1 MSLPQSQTPAELST
15 LQRWFQ
21 SVVTHADGVE
31 TGAASVEAQHLI
43 KLSPNELEKVI
54 TRSRALT
61 AAERLAIYANAYHSR
76 LMECLGEIFPMLKRT
91 LGEDG
96 FDALAF
102 GYLQE
107 YPSKSYTLNEL
118 GRHFAGYLE
127 QTRPVQGETDANFD
141 ETFTS
146 GAGRPIN
153 GNWADFLIDLA
164 RLEWAIYE
172 VFDGP
177 GVEGHALLDADQLL
191 AIPTDRWPQAKL
203 TPVVCLTLLS
213 TRFPV
218 NDYFTSLRKIAAH
231 EALAMPAA
239 ADSFVAL
246 TRRDFVVRRYNLSQL
261 QFELL
266 KALKAGLS
274 ISEAVEAS
282 VPLASANIEL
292 DKLAADLQLW
302 FRNWTIEGF
311 FKSVT

>member
-1 MSLPQSQTPAELST
+1 MSLPQSQSPAELST

-31 TGAASVEAQHLI
+31 AGAASEEAQRLV

-76 LMECLGEIFPMLKRT
+76 LIECLGEVFPMLKRT

-127 QTRPVQGETDANFD
+127 QTRPVDEQNDTDLEED
-141 ETFTS
+141 VTS
-146 GAGRPIN
+146 GAEPAVN

-177 GVEGHALLDADQLL
+177 GVEGQALLDADQLL
-191 AIPTDRWPQAKL
+191 AIAKERWPQAKL

-218 NDYFTSLRKIAAH
+218 NDYFTAQRKIAAE
-231 EALAMPAA
+231 EALPIPAA

-246 TRRDFVVRRYNLSQL
+246 TRRDFVVRRYSLSQM

-266 KALKAGLS
+266 NALKAGLCVS
-274 ISEAVEAS
+274 QAVES
-282 VPLASANIEL
+282 ILALAPANIGMNE
-292 DKLAADLQLW
+292 LAADLQLW

>member
-1 MSLPQSQTPAELST
+1 
-15 LQRWFQ
+15 
-21 SVVTHADGVE
+21 
-31 TGAASVEAQHLI
+31 
-43 KLSPNELEKVI
+43 
-54 TRSRALT
+54 
-61 AAERLAIYANAYHSR
+61 
-76 LMECLGEIFPMLKRT
+76 MECLGEVFPMLKRT

-118 GRHFAGYLE
+118 GRHFADYLE
-127 QTRPVQGETDANFD
+127 QTRPVQQQTDSNLGETL
-141 ETFTS
+141 TS
-146 GAGRPIN
+146 GGELPLN

-177 GVEGHALLDADQLL
+177 GVEGQALLDADQLL

-203 TPVVCLTLLS
+203 TPVVCLVLLS

-218 NDYFTSLRKIAAH
+218 NDYFTALRKI
-231 EALAMPAA
+231 PADEVLPIPA
-239 ADSFVAL
+239 PTDSFVAL
-246 TRRDFVVRRYNLSQL
+246 TRRDFVVRRYNLSPL

-274 ISEAVEAS
+274 IGEAVEAV
-282 VPLASANIEL
+282 VPLALANVEL
-292 DKLAADLQLW
+292 AELAAELQLW